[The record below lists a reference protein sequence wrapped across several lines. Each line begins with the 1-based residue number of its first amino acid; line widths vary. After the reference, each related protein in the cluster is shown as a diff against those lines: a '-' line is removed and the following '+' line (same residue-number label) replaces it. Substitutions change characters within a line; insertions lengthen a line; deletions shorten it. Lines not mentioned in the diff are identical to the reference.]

1 MLKNNFHIVIIQ
13 KIKFLTKVK
22 EMGDINVYTG
32 PINCGKSNKII
43 DEAKRQMIAGK
54 NIKIFKPAIDTRYAK
69 DYIEDRN
76 GNKLKSTNI
85 DKIED
90 IKNYDADVYVV
101 DEFQFL
107 DGNVDCIE
115 EMAEDGKKFFI
126 AGLNLTSERKPFGKM
141 GDLLCVSD
149 NVQTMTA
156 ICEICK
162 RENAIYSYYK
172 NNDKDSDIKIGDKE
186 YIPVCRDCYNEL
198 KNKNEQ

>member
-1 MLKNNFHIVIIQ
+1 MKQKDKWLQVKKLKP
-13 KIKFLTKVK
+13 T
-22 EMGDINVYTG
+22 
-32 PINCGKSNKII
+32 
-43 DEAKRQMIAGK
+43 
-54 NIKIFKPAIDTRYAK
+54 IDTRFAK

-90 IKNYDADVYVV
+90 IKNYDADVYVI

-107 DGNVDCIE
+107 DGNVNCIE
-115 EMAEDGKKFFI
+115 EMAEHGKKFFI

-149 NVQTMTA
+149 NVQTMSA

-162 RENAIYSYYK
+162 RDNAIYSFYK
-172 NNDKDSDIKIGDKE
+172 NDDKSSDIKIGDKE

-198 KNKNEQ
+198 KNKEIQG